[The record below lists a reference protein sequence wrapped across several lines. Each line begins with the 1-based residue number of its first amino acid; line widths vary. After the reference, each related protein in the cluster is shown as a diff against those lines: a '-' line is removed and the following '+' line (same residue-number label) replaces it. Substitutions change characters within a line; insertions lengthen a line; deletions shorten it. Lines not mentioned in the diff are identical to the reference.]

1 MRNGEVRV
9 YRKKGLNDVCLDRAE
24 RFVSDDDED
33 LLLLLQVD
41 EVTEPGFLG
50 KSVQKDKK
58 KTIKKKN
65 RSMHAH
71 KECLSSLHHCCANP
85 FISPS
90 IYPSVFCSS
99 GEAAGSK
106 QRIPQRK

>member
-1 MRNGEVRV
+1 MRV

-58 KTIKKKN
+58 KTIKKKKSEYA
-65 RSMHAH
+65 RSQRVFVFLTPLLRQPIH
-71 KECLSSLHHCCANP
+71 
-85 FISPS
+85 FS
-90 IYPSVFCSS
+90 IYLSICFLQLWGGGREQTEDPSKEMS
-99 GEAAGSK
+99 
-106 QRIPQRK
+106 